1 MACVMQ
7 TTSDESRT
15 GARGWTTHAIDW
27 FERGAILAL
36 YAWLALR
43 IVGGFVTQGGIGNLL
58 LLASEGLV
66 VFFILIRRTTSDVS
80 LRAGDWLLA
89 FSATAAA
96 LAVQPGSRSPLLP
109 PFLLATLLLMGIF
122 VQVHAKLVLARSF
135 GCVPANRGLK
145 FAGPYRYVRYPMYL
159 GYLLSHVAFLLMNPT
174 GWNLG
179 VYVLCY
185 ALQVP
190 RLLAEERLLREDAEY
205 RDYMAAVRYRLIP
218 GVF

>member
-1 MACVMQ
+1 MASAMQ
-7 TTSDESRT
+7 STSDQTRT
-15 GARGWTTHAIDW
+15 GPRGWTTHAIDW
-27 FERGAILAL
+27 LERGAVLAL
-36 YAWLALR
+36 FGWLVLR
-43 IVGGFVTQGGIGNLL
+43 IVGGYVDQGGIGNLL

-66 VFFILIRRTTSDVS
+66 VFFILIRRSTSDVS
-80 LRAGDWLLA
+80 LRPGDWLLA
-89 FSATAAA
+89 FSATTAA
-96 LAVQPGSRSPLLP
+96 LLVQPGSGAALLP
-109 PFLLATLLLMGIF
+109 PSVLATLLLMGIF
-122 VQVHAKLVLARSF
+122 VQLHAKLVLARSF

-145 FAGPYRYVRYPMYL
+145 FAGPYRYVRHPMYL
-159 GYLLSHVAFLLMNPT
+159 GYLLSHVAFVLMNPT

-205 RDYMAAVRYRLIP
+205 RDYMAVVRYRLIP